1 MNTGQ
6 GVVMEGCAHSD
17 YCHFNAANNAGW
29 ILDESKIFG
38 NFLQNNQKLHI
49 RYTIGYGKTNQ

>member
-29 ILDESKIFG
+29 ILDESEIFR
-38 NFLQNNQKLHI
+38 NILHI
-49 RYTIGYGKTNQ
+49 LYRPLYVHEYIIDDF

>member
-17 YCHFNAANNAGW
+17 YCHFNAAYNAGW
-29 ILDESKIFG
+29 ILDESKFFR
-38 NFLQNNQKLHI
+38 NFSGIPQGCPNGFK
-49 RYTIGYGKTNQ
+49 